1 MRRILV
7 SLSLVLVFLAT
18 SVSPAFAH
26 KEVKNKLKQ
35 LQHASYHE
43 VTMVDRN
50 SDGKIVGGGTC
61 SAMAIGPHTLILAEH
76 CNDEY
81 TNQVYVDASIP
92 DIKDNTART
101 YSAEK
106 SFDHQDH
113 MLLDLGQITFPSYI
127 PFKAPPA
134 TPRQG
139 EHFYYWGSPNG
150 TPDQYREGYITGTA
164 PFEHSDDPD
173 IDASGPLYMASGPAQ
188 PGDSGSML
196 FDSETGKPIG
206 ILTYGF
212 ADGMFVGIFPI
223 QFTQAQVDQA
233 LRPIG
238 VTVEPAQRPADPE
251 TNPFR
256 VFTLSR

>member
-81 TNQVYVDASIP
+81 TNQVYVDA
-92 DIKDNTART
+92 K
-101 YSAEK
+101 
-106 SFDHQDH
+106 
-113 MLLDLGQITFPSYI
+113 ITCCS
-127 PFKAPPA
+127 
-134 TPRQG
+134 T
-139 EHFYYWGSPNG
+139 
-150 TPDQYREGYITGTA
+150 
-164 PFEHSDDPD
+164 
-173 IDASGPLYMASGPAQ
+173 
-188 PGDSGSML
+188 
-196 FDSETGKPIG
+196 
-206 ILTYGF
+206 
-212 ADGMFVGIFPI
+212 
-223 QFTQAQVDQA
+223 
-233 LRPIG
+233 
-238 VTVEPAQRPADPE
+238 
-251 TNPFR
+251 
-256 VFTLSR
+256 